1 MHPKRATTTRR
12 QPPKLNLQHRMNA
25 PINKFCIA
33 SFRFV
38 LGARCTL
45 FVFVLVGFA
54 IVAPI
59 AFAQPD
65 PSIFDERR
73 YVPQQQGPP
82 PQAERPPP
90 PSKPLPRAVLIA
102 GAAVLLLVSSI
113 LLFKSARAW
122 RSSNLFD
129 RQYRFPSTGPAAL
142 RFGGNRCGGQLATLN
157 FHGAAKEKT
166 LAKSDRENV

>member
-1 MHPKRATTTRR
+1 
-12 QPPKLNLQHRMNA
+12 MNV
-25 PINKFCIA
+25 PINKFCVA

-38 LGARCTL
+38 LAARRAI

-54 IVAPI
+54 ISAPL

-73 YVPQQQGPP
+73 YVPQQLLL
-82 PQAERPPP
+82 PQAKRPPTP
-90 PSKPLPRAVLIA
+90 AKPIPRAVLIA

-113 LLFKSARAW
+113 LLLKSARAW

-129 RQYRFPSTGPAAL
+129 RQYRFPAPGPAAL
-142 RFGGNRCGGQLATLN
+142 RFGGNRCGGQLATLK
-157 FHGAAKEKT
+157 FRGAAEAKT
-166 LAKSDRENV
+166 LAKSDRENA